1 MPPRL
6 KMFVCIGAAAL
17 AAVAATRGDQS
28 SPTPQQPTFV
38 SGTQAVRVD
47 VHATR
52 GGEPVSDLTR
62 DEIEL
67 SEDGVR
73 QTIQTFERI
82 TYARPGSAPTVA
94 TRTLARSL
102 EAVAD
107 PRSRV
112 FVVFLD
118 WRHTGYIRGYPLAI
132 MPSNRLREP
141 AEPGPSV
148 QARFP
153 VFKTLEKL
161 IGPDDL
167 VALMTPSMR
176 ANDISFDRGLAGLA
190 RLEGTWTY
198 SQLHPDPGMLRD
210 PKSVLYDAC
219 YPPDGDGRTP
229 APEMTAR
236 HFEKMTFDALDELI
250 GHLGALRQEPKHVFA
265 ITDGWPIFTE
275 NPGLAPRN
283 EEPRL
288 PRNPLGGRGR
298 DDVGVV
304 TERGVVTR
312 SDATFRECEADLLT
326 LSSLDH
332 RDRLQKIAAHA
343 NASNVSLYPISA
355 QGLTTTSGAAP
366 AAGKATYQNTSVLF
380 GQGLLRGLAEDTG
393 GLAVVNTNNL
403 GPMLAEVMTR
413 TSAYYLVS
421 YSSTNSASDGRFRRI
436 TVKVNRPD
444 VAVRA
449 RPGYV
454 ANRPLETRTAV
465 EPASKPDPIQLAI
478 GALESQVRLATEMAK
493 TAGARASLSAFAT
506 DVVLFRRGSSP
517 ALPFERTIDPRFRR
531 NERLRVAVQ
540 TRGTTPAN
548 ARLLDRRGG
557 MLAALPQISG
567 RPDPAGALPWTEVE
581 LALAS
586 LTIGDYAIEVTAGD
600 AVHIVAFR
608 IVP

>member
-6 KMFVCIGAAAL
+6 KMFVCVGAAAL
-17 AAVAATRGDQS
+17 AAVATTRGDQS
-28 SPTPQQPTFV
+28 STAPQQPTFV

-47 VHATR
+47 VHVTR
-52 GGEPVSDLTR
+52 GGEPVADVTR
-62 DEIEL
+62 DEVEI

-82 TYARPGSAPTVA
+82 TYARPGAAPTVA
-94 TRTLARSL
+94 PRTLARSL

-118 WRHTGYIRGYPLAI
+118 RRHTGYVLGYGTE
-132 MPSNRLREP
+132 R
-141 AEPGPSV
+141 GPSV

-153 VFKTLEKL
+153 IFKTLEKL

-167 VALMTPSMR
+167 VALMTPEMR
-176 ANDISFDRGLAGLA
+176 ADDLSFDRGLPGLA
-190 RLEGTWTY
+190 RLEGPWTY
-198 SQLHPDPGMLRD
+198 SQLYPDPAMLRD
-210 PKSVLYDAC
+210 PKGMLYDAC
-219 YPPDGDGRTP
+219 YPPDASGRTP

-236 HFEKMTFDALDELI
+236 HFEKMAFDVLDALID
-250 GHLGALRQEPKHVFA
+250 HLGALRQEPKHVFA

-275 NPGLAPRN
+275 NPGLTPRTQ
-283 EEPRL
+283 EPRL

-298 DDVGVV
+298 DDVGVI

-312 SDATFRECEADLLT
+312 SEATFRECEADLLT

-332 RDRLQKIAAHA
+332 RDRLREIAAHA

-355 QGLTTTSGAAP
+355 RGLTTTPGAAP
-366 AAGKATYQNTSVLF
+366 SANKGTFQNTSALF

-403 GPMLAEVMTR
+403 ERMLEDVMTR

-421 YSSTNSASDGRFRRI
+421 YSSTNSTSDGRYRRI
-436 TVKVNRPD
+436 AVKVSRPD

-454 ANRPLETRTAV
+454 ATRPLETRTAV
-465 EPASKPDPIQLAI
+465 EPASKPDPIQVAI
-478 GALESQVRLATEMAK
+478 GALESQVRMATEMAK
-493 TAGARASLSAFAT
+493 AGGTRASLSGFAT

-540 TRGTTPAN
+540 KRGTTAAT

-557 MLAALPQISG
+557 MLAALPQISE
-567 RPDPAGALPWTEVE
+567 RPDPAAALPWVEVE

-586 LTIGDYAIEVTAGD
+586 LTIGDYAVEVTAGD
-600 AVHIVAFR
+600 DVRVVAFR

>member
-1 MPPRL
+1 MPSRL
-6 KMFVCIGAAAL
+6 KTFVCIGTAAF
-17 AAVAATRGDQS
+17 AATATMRGAQS
-28 SPTPQQPTFV
+28 PSPQQPTFV

-47 VHATR
+47 VHVTR
-52 GGEPVSDLTR
+52 DGEPVADLTR
-62 DEIEL
+62 EEVQI

-94 TRTLARSL
+94 PRTLARSL
-102 EAVAD
+102 ETVAD

-112 FVVFLD
+112 LVVFLD
-118 WRHTGYIRGYPLAI
+118 RRHTGYILGYG
-132 MPSNRLREP
+132 
-141 AEPGPSV
+141 AERAPSV
-148 QARFP
+148 QTRFP
-153 VFKTLEKL
+153 IFKTLEKL

-167 VALMTPSMR
+167 VALMTPDMH
-176 ANDISFDRGLAGLA
+176 ANDLSFDRGLPGLA
-190 RLEGTWTY
+190 RLEGTWTS
-198 SQLHPDPGMLRD
+198 SQLYPDPAMLRD
-210 PKSVLYDAC
+210 PKGMLYAAC
-219 YPPDGDGRTP
+219 YPPDANGRTP

-236 HFEKMTFDALDELI
+236 HFEKMAFDALDDLI
-250 GHLGALRQEPKHVFA
+250 GYLGALRQEPKHVFA

-275 NPGLAPRN
+275 NPGLAPRDQ
-283 EEPRL
+283 EPRL

-298 DDVGVV
+298 DDVGVI

-312 SDATFRECEADLLT
+312 SEATFRECEADLLT

-332 RDRLQKIAAHA
+332 RDRLREIAAHA

-366 AAGKATYQNTSVLF
+366 SANKGAYQNTSVLF

-403 GPMLAEVMTR
+403 ERMLGDVMTR

-421 YSSTNSASDGRFRRI
+421 YSSTNSASDGRYRRI
-436 TVKVNRPD
+436 AVKVSRPD

-454 ANRPLETRTAV
+454 ATRPLETRTAV
-465 EPASKPDPIQLAI
+465 EPATRPDPIQVAI
-478 GALESQVRLATEMAK
+478 GALESQVRHAAEKAAAGTGATS
-493 TAGARASLSAFAT
+493 GGSAE
-506 DVVLFRRGSSP
+506 VVLFRRGSSP

-531 NERLRVAVQ
+531 NERLRLAVLK
-540 TRGTTPAN
+540 RGTAAAT

-557 MLAALPQISG
+557 MLAALPQISE
-567 RPDPAGALPWTEVE
+567 RPDPAGAVTWIDVE
-581 LALAS
+581 MALAS

-600 AVHIVAFR
+600 DVRVVAFR